1 MSFVN
6 LRTFLTSLKWQTKK
20 KKVFS
25 FSLSVTKTQQMNVD
39 PKYFTEKRFP
49 AKSKNNIINWEKRKC
64 SQGAALL
71 QEDLSSYTFHCS
83 FRSKVKAKQ
92 LGKKNEWLILSL
104 TRPSGEKFQSEWKYC
119 GGKNKKCIF
128 YFSFSLCVFFPLP
141 SFRAGLGRVFP
152 SLSPGWL
159 CWQLFPESRWLIL
172 HGGDATLT
180 RLSASPT
187 KSAQVKHTV
196 QFASICISINC
207 SLVQWEVL
215 DLSLFSTNQD

>member
-1 MSFVN
+1 MQPGGSIAAGGFVIIHVPLLFQVKR
-6 LRTFLTSLKWQTKK
+6 LRL
-20 KKVFS
+20 
-25 FSLSVTKTQQMNVD
+25 N
-39 PKYFTEKRFP
+39 R
-49 AKSKNNIINWEKRKC
+49 
-64 SQGAALL
+64 
-71 QEDLSSYTFHCS
+71 
-83 FRSKVKAKQ
+83 
-92 LGKKNEWLILSL
+92 KKNEWLILSL